1 MLQLLFGV
9 KAEFGQDAQCLYAKP
24 KHQERSHLAGDI
36 NQKSHK
42 AHAVAIYIYKT
53 VISTVKKKN
62 AWKLLYSRDTFGN
75 TQVSKYTYFRCPTYL
90 EHPALNCTRRGT
102 S

>member
-1 MLQLLFGV
+1 MRLNYLLQLLFGV
-9 KAEFGQDAQCLYAKP
+9 KAEFGQDAQCLCAKP

-53 VISTVKKKN
+53 VISTVKKKSMEVTV
-62 AWKLLYSRDTFGN
+62 LS
-75 TQVSKYTYFRCPTYL
+75 
-90 EHPALNCTRRGT
+90 
-102 S
+102 